1 MLALCRF
8 QICVD
13 VFAFGATYMDLPSL
27 GALPKYTGGQLY
39 YYPGFN
45 ADKDGPKLVVEVQ
58 RNLTRETG
66 VRLWEAW
73 GAVLFVCRLVTA
85 HRCC

>member
-1 MLALCRF
+1 M
-8 QICVD
+8 D
-13 VFAFGATYMDLPSL
+13 VFAFGSTYMDLPSL

-45 ADKDGPKLVVEVQ
+45 ADKDGGKLVAEIT

-66 VRLWEAW
+66 GWACLGWWWRC
-73 GAVLFVCRLVTA
+73 GMAVMRRGCL
-85 HRCC
+85 